1 VSDPVRSGFVPNLYH
16 SGGEVTGFYNLEPAI
31 GSKWLGYLNQ
41 IAPGLRRVAV
51 VHVPEI
57 APNVAF
63 LRVIQAAA
71 PQIGMAV
78 TEAEVRSA
86 ADMERVLSDFGQQGD
101 GLIVTPSALT
111 ATRRNLI
118 VVLAARFK
126 LPAIYSF
133 VFVPRVG
140 A

>member
-1 VSDPVRSGFVPNLYH
+1 
-16 SGGEVTGFYNLEPAI
+16 
-31 GSKWLGYLNQ
+31 
-41 IAPGLRRVAV
+41 
-51 VHVPEI
+51 
-57 APNVAF
+57 VAF